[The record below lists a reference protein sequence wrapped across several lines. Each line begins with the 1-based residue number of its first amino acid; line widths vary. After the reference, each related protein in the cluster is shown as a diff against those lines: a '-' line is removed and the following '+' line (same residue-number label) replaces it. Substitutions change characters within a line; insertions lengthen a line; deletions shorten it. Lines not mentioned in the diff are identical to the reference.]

1 MILEKKNP
9 GQLLEYLEKHSRLL
23 EALALIKRSKSIS
36 ENDVYDFFKRHKK
49 DFPEDAE
56 ILFCKII
63 SKNLENSG
71 EVYYQAIADAI
82 DQLIKINHS
91 LAMEYIKDIRINFKR
106 RRNLMSILSK
116 F

>member
-1 MILEKKNP
+1 MILENKNP
-9 GQLLEYLEKHSRLL
+9 GQLLEYLEKHSRLS
-23 EALALIKRSKSIS
+23 EALALIKRSKGIS

-56 ILFCKII
+56 RLFCGVI

-82 DQLIKINHS
+82 DQLITINQS
-91 LAMEYIKDIRINFKR
+91 LALEYIRDIRLNYKR